1 MQPGEIVTWKDVV
14 DSGRRPRTPRQ
25 GSLFRRPRDRQRSIE
40 RRRRLAASGPMPPHL
55 AAKFTTGQLSVLR
68 IVGDEVRAR
77 GRCTLC
83 VDEIAARAGVCR
95 RLAQGAM
102 RLADELGL
110 LQIKERR
117 VSAFR
122 NDTNV
127 VTIVSREWLM
137 WLRIGTREDAIF
149 RHARSSSFSSAAP
162 RGVER
167 SKQGVG
173 GVEFARSVP
182 P

>member
-1 MQPGEIVTWKDVV
+1 MQPGQIVTWKDVV

-25 GSLFRRPRDRQRSIE
+25 GSLFRRPPDRQRSIE
-40 RRRRLAASGPMPPHL
+40 RRRRLAASGPMPPTL
-55 AAKFTTGQLSVLR
+55 ACKFTTGQLSVLR
-68 IVGDEVRAR
+68 IVGDEVRRR
-77 GRCTLC
+77 GSCTLC

-110 LQIKERR
+110 LQIEERR

-127 VTIVSREWLM
+127 VTIVGREWLM
-137 WLRIGTREDAIF
+137 WLRIGTRLDAINF
-149 RHARSSSFSSAAP
+149 R
-162 RGVER
+162 
-167 SKQGVG
+167 
-173 GVEFARSVP
+173 ARSVLVSEEERCRADRAAKGSGGVKVASVP